1 MMFYVGLHQPAD
13 AKHFD
18 RAFISVNRI
27 RRRKKAIQ
35 AGAWI
40 MDSGAFT
47 EISKFGE
54 YRSSVA
60 EYAEVINRWA
70 DDPKLVAAVSQDYM
84 CEPFIL
90 EKTGLT
96 VDDHQRLTIERY
108 DALRVLVD
116 PRVYVMPVL
125 QGYSVE
131 DYLRHLEMY
140 GNRLP
145 RGAYVG
151 VGSIC
156 KRNTDIKA
164 VEAILT
170 AIKAVR
176 PDLRL
181 HGFGLKITAL
191 SSWVVRDCL
200 YSADSMAWSFSARRQ
215 GRNAND
221 WREAMAFVR
230 RINIAPIQLA
240 MDFNDEYQAEQAR
253 IPRRAQKVQPT
264 ALAKALLRKVRGKGR
279 AIRLQPKLR
288 DGAGSSGSLRRNESR
303 AQTGESKMEPTRA
316 TSGGLEPRF
325 VIERA
330 DGKPI
335 DPTRRYSLVLDFSGA
350 DPHALVAA
358 KAYADSIR
366 QANVQLADDIE
377 AAISNPAAAPAQ
389 HRYA

>member
-1 MMFYVGLHQPAD
+1 
-13 AKHFD
+13 
-18 RAFISVNRI
+18 
-27 RRRKKAIQ
+27 
-35 AGAWI
+35 

-47 EISKFGE
+47 EISRHGE
-54 YRSSVA
+54 YRSTVE
-60 EYAEVINRWA
+60 EYAAEINRWA
-70 DDPKLVAAVSQDYM
+70 DDPRLVAAVSQDYM

-96 VDDHQRLTIERY
+96 VLDHQRLTIERF
-108 DALRVLVD
+108 DALRTKVD
-116 PRVYVMPVL
+116 PRIYVMPVL

-140 GNRLP
+140 GDRLP

-151 VGSIC
+151 VGSVC
-156 KRNTDIKA
+156 KRNTDIRA
-164 VEAILT
+164 IEDILT
-170 AIKAVR
+170 AIKRAR

-181 HGFGLKITAL
+181 HGFGLKTTAL
-191 SSWVVRDCL
+191 SSWIVRDCL
-200 YSADSMAWSFSARRQ
+200 HSADSMAWSFAARKQ

-230 RINIAPIQLA
+230 RIEITPIQLI
-240 MDFNDEYQAEQAR
+240 MDFDGKYRSQQAR
-253 IPRRAQKVQPT
+253 IRGHSEAVQPST
-264 ALAKALLRKVRGKGR
+264 LAETVLRQICDQAGQ
-279 AIRLQPKLR
+279 IRLQPEFC
-288 DGAGSSGSLRRNESR
+288 DGGGSSGSLRRIESR
-303 AQTGESKMEPTRA
+303 TPTEDIQMQPTRA

-358 KAYADSIR
+358 KAYADSVR
-366 QANVQLADDIE
+366 STNVQLAADIE
-377 AAISNPAAAPAQ
+377 LAIKNPVVAPAQ
-389 HRYA
+389 HKYA